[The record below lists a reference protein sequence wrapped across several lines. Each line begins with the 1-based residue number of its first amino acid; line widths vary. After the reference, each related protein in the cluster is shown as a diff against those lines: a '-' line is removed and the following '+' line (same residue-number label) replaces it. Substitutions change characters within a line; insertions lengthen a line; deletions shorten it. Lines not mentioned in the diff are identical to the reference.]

1 MAWGTV
7 WNVAKGAARALLPV
21 VGDLFGTKMA
31 GKGQERANER
41 NIELAREQMNF
52 QREMAHSAQSFS
64 ERMANTAVQRSMA
77 DYRAAGLNPALAYEN
92 TAASPTGVTAGGSQ
106 ARVEN
111 VAASAQAIRS
121 IQQAM
126 DIAKADFA
134 LRKAS
139 TTAAVQKTEAEKKA
153 IEQAVDF
160 QRAEQPYKLRT
171 MEAQAILQE
180 LGLTGAENEAELE
193 KWIKEKSE
201 GKSGGT
207 KTLMRLLQLIIP
219 GGR

>member
-1 MAWGTV
+1 MWGTV
-7 WNVAKGAARALLPV
+7 WNVAKGAAKALLPIA
-21 VGDLFGTKMA
+21 GDLLGTSMA
-31 GKGQERANER
+31 GKGQRDANER
-41 NIELAREQMNF
+41 NIALARENMQF
-52 QREMAHSAQSFS
+52 QERMAHSAEAFS
-64 ERMANTAVQRSMA
+64 ERMSNTAYQRKVA
-77 DYRAAGLNPALAYEN
+77 DLRAAGLNPALAYESGG
-92 TAASPTGVTAGGSQ
+92 ASSPAGVTAGGSQ

-111 VAASAQAIRS
+111 VASSAYAVRQ

-126 DIAKADFA
+126 DIARQDFN
-134 LRKAS
+134 LRKK
-139 TTAAVQKTEAEKKA
+139 TTDAAVAKTEAEKKA

-207 KTLMRLLQLIIP
+207 RSLMKLLQLIIP